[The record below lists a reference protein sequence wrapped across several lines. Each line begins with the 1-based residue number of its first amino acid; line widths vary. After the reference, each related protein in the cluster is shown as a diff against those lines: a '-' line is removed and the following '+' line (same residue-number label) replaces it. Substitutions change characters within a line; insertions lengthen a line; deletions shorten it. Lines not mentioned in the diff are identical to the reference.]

1 MCKFMCIHVCV
12 CMHISVQEAAA
23 ATLYHRYAIPLSC
36 QVPQA
41 HWAPACPL
49 HCSWKQKSCFWLVVK
64 CKLPLQDR
72 FPFLDRPQNPPQE
85 GGQEIEWRRFSVVAK
100 TFDPSCYLV
109 ISKKGTPPLFV
120 FPSLLPFPLPLPLCF
135 PHFLWLV
142 SWVQSAHS
150 FVWFQFPTDC
160 SISPAGNVP
169 FPPTDQ
175 LFTGDAMNTPALF
188 LNYLMCSQSIFW
200 TWRECLCRVPG
211 RSTLLET
218 KASQQALGWG

>member
-1 MCKFMCIHVCV
+1 MDLCIRDGEDSDGAASASNPAGHVKTACPYMIQRYSTQICMYTYIYVQIHVYTRLRVHAHKCARGSCCHTV
-12 CMHISVQEAAA
+12 PQIQW
-23 ATLYHRYAIPLSC
+23 YIPPSC

-41 HWAPACPL
+41 HWAPSCPL

-120 FPSLLPFPLPLPLCF
+120 FPSLSLLPFPLPLPLCF
-135 PHFLWLV
+135 PHFL
-142 SWVQSAHS
+142 
-150 FVWFQFPTDC
+150 
-160 SISPAGNVP
+160 
-169 FPPTDQ
+169 
-175 LFTGDAMNTPALF
+175 
-188 LNYLMCSQSIFW
+188 
-200 TWRECLCRVPG
+200 
-211 RSTLLET
+211 
-218 KASQQALGWG
+218 